1 MADSDGTP
9 GSGGDAGRLRHWV
22 FLDGNRLVLTALV
35 CLGVFAV
42 TRVSVAAGLLA
53 VGPRGSVSTLFGSG
67 VVAGVFTLI
76 TLTLTVNQL
85 ISSQV
90 FGQPDSL
97 RSRYE
102 KGVELHDSVSELNPS
117 GRAPVRGSE
126 FVSTTGAAL
135 ADHADSLREHRT
147 TGDAAAAVDALAKRL
162 GDYADQVESVSSE
175 MQPIQVISTLGGS
188 DYARLRA
195 ETAAIAADADEA
207 DGPTDDLE
215 AVEAL
220 LGHVSVGR
228 QYYKTLAL
236 HQQLAQLSRR
246 VIYVSVPT
254 LIVAMY
260 VPLLYRSET
269 ATVAEPLLPWVVSG
283 ALGVVLCPLALLLTS
298 LLRVATVMRYTV
310 SVAPFVPPNDW
321 PWND

>member
-9 GSGGDAGRLRHWV
+9 GSGGETSRLRRWV
-22 FLDGNRLVLTALV
+22 FLEGNRLVITAVV

-42 TRVSVAAGLLA
+42 TRVLVAAGLLA
-53 VGPRGSVSTLFGSG
+53 VGPRSSISTLFASG
-67 VVAGVFTLI
+67 VTAGVFTLI

-85 ISSQV
+85 ISSQA

-102 KGVELHDSVSELNPS
+102 EGVEFHDSVSELNPS

-126 FVSTTGAAL
+126 FVSATGTAL
-135 ADHADSLREHRT
+135 AAHVRSLREHPT
-147 TGDAAAAVDALAKRL
+147 AGDTAAAVDALAERL

-175 MQPIQVISTLGGS
+175 MQPITVISTLGGS

-195 ETAAIAADADEA
+195 ETAAVQADVDSS
-207 DGPTDDLE
+207 DGLADDLGAIAE
-215 AVEAL
+215 L

-228 QYYKTLAL
+228 QYYKTIAL
-236 HQQLAQLSRR
+236 HQQLAQLSRQ
-246 VIYVSVPT
+246 VIYISLPT
-254 LIVAMY
+254 LLVAMY

-269 ATVAEPLLPWVVSG
+269 VTVAESLLPWVISG
-283 ALGVVLCPLALLLTS
+283 AFGVVLCPLALLLVS

-310 SVAPFVPPNDW
+310 SVAPFVPPEDW